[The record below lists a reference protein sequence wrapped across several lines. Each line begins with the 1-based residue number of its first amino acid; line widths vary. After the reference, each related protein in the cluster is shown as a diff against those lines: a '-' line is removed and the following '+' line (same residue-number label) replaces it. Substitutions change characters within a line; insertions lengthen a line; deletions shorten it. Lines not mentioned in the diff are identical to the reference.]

1 MKKQGTSYVL
11 IKYQFPKKI
20 AIRARREVPYEF
32 RLVARLV
39 LDELIFNQ
47 NKQTLERQ
55 INEAI
60 DQNDTKRFY
69 ELSKQYSKYL

>member
-11 IKYQFPKKI
+11 IKYQFPKRI

-32 RLVARLV
+32 RLAARLV
-39 LDELIFNQ
+39 LDELIFNK
-47 NKQTLERQ
+47 NKQTLEQQ

-60 DQNDTKRFY
+60 DHNDTKTFHA
-69 ELSKQYSKYL
+69 LSKLYAKYL